1 MAKKEVLLL
10 ERRGEHGEVAILTTN
25 RPEARNRNNFEVYE
39 RSWAIYEEL
48 AKDPYLRVLVVTG
61 VDRFFC
67 TGGQVNAAD
76 PEEKARY
83 QVAVDRYLKA
93 KTLLEVPVIAAV
105 NGECMAGG
113 MNTLMG
119 ADLAV
124 AVDTARFGYPE
135 IQRGGFPATAM
146 VTAMD
151 YMPSKQLLQYFY
163 SGDTFGAQEALQMNL
178 VNEVVSQEQ
187 FWPTVEKYIDMI
199 VSKPA
204 PLIRIG
210 KKAYTG
216 MRKLPAEERSAYAK
230 AVLKEVLDEQAQQQK
245 KIGKVI

>member
-1 MAKKEVLLL
+1 MEKEVLLV

-25 RPEARNRNNFEVYE
+25 RPEAHNRNNYLVYE

-48 AKDPYLRVLVVTG
+48 AQDPYLRVVVVTG
-61 VDRFFC
+61 VGDYFC

-76 PEEKARY
+76 PIEKARY

-119 ADLAV
+119 ADLAI
-124 AVDTARFGYPE
+124 AVDTATFGYPE

-151 YMPSKQLLQYFY
+151 YMPSKLLLQYFY
-163 SGDTFGAQEALQMNL
+163 SGDLFGAEEALAMNL
-178 VNEVVSQEQ
+178 VNEVVSAEA
-187 FWPTVEKYIDMI
+187 FWPTVEKYVQMI
-199 VSKPA
+199 LTKPA
-204 PLIRIG
+204 PLIKIG
-210 KKAYTG
+210 KKAYAG
-216 MRKLPAEERSAYAK
+216 MRKLPSSERSAYAK
-230 AVLKEVLDEQAQQQK
+230 AVLKEVLDEQAEHQK
-245 KIGKVI
+245 TAGKTL